1 MEFVTCVTMGVIGFL
16 GGVAGGAEKYG
27 SFDCVAGM
35 TLLFSFVEW
44 VMVLAQEMRLWWK
57 T

>member
-1 MEFVTCVTMGVIGFL
+1 MGVIGFL